1 MAFDNS
7 VSDSEDSEIDLL
19 RTPSKKD
26 GSRELSQTS
35 SALSHRFRDSP
46 SKLSED
52 PTQESISSQADT
64 IAVMV
69 PAVMVSGPLRPWEYK
84 AFQESTTVDTV
95 LEELE
100 LPGEKL
106 FYKIE
111 YEDGRQEDVSVYPL
125 FGCKSLSLQIPIDY
139 FCYRWHAA

>member
-7 VSDSEDSEIDLL
+7 VSDSEESEIDLL

-26 GSRELSQTS
+26 GSRELSQS
-35 SALSHRFRDSP
+35 YSALSHRFRDSP